1 MVANSFPQTYNCTSV
16 GKKNPTAHQWGG
28 NWKGQSLKVVHV
40 TFSSFMALTW
50 REVLCPVCP
59 VSLVLDRIRENLWE
73 TASGRDLFNLDLF
86 PMRFLSTGS
95 QCAVLPT
102 KMPNCFDLERLILY
116 FVDFYTECNEYSYTV
131 VMVKL
136 YFSDSYGKA
145 YLLRF
150 GSFSGSLSINN
161 LWSCSPLPTT
171 HVPYWTIS
179 QVPL

>member
-28 NWKGQSLKVVHV
+28 NWKGQSLKVDHV

-116 FVDFYTECNEYSYTV
+116 FCGF
-131 VMVKL
+131 L
-136 YFSDSYGKA
+136 YRIQWIQLHSCHGESLFFW
-145 YLLRF
+145 LLWQ
-150 GSFSGSLSINN
+150 SLSTKIRVF
-161 LWSCSPLPTT
+161 LWVS
-171 HVPYWTIS
+171 VNK
-179 QVPL
+179 